1 MYGLRGVW
9 NTTIS
14 LDSRYCNPAYMYSIL
29 GGYLSCE
36 YSQGSNTA
44 LADDEAHY
52 REFRITNL
60 PPLSDAIVLLE
71 ESLVL
76 WNPILAVYKAI
87 KHCQP

>member
-14 LDSRYCNPAYMYSIL
+14 LDSHYCNPAYMYSML
-29 GGYLSCE
+29 GGYLNGE
-36 YSQGSNTA
+36 YSQGSNIA
-44 LADDEAHY
+44 LADDEVHY

-71 ESLVL
+71 ESLVFR
-76 WNPILAVYKAI
+76 NPIRAVYKTI
-87 KHCQP
+87 EYC